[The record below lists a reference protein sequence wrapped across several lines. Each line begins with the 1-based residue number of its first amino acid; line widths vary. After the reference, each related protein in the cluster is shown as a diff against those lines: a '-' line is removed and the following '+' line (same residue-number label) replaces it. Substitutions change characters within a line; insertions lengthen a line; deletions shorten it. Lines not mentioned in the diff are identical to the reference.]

1 MPHLGVSFP
10 ESLDMALD
18 EQQKL
23 LNTGNCESRVVEMN
37 EFCGTRFQ
45 GGRSQLSVTIVE
57 VGGTPQPSPLSDR
70 SSQQLLET
78 PLDTGQLRPKYSLKT
93 RPLQGP
99 SRSKHVA
106 GVFNKIHEGS
116 SPYALGARRFD
127 TAYIFGWFCSPQHH
141 LLPRP
146 QRRLLAHREPAEM
159 GRSRP
164 LRLPPAPE
172 DRRQG
177 HIPGASLQFP
187 GASRQLEM
195 LRLSHRR
202 VSVFLALFPAPPRI
216 HRVVKSTI
224 DDRMNS
230 RNCVKS
236 PDRCFR
242 K

>member
-1 MPHLGVSFP
+1 MRLIQRNMPHLGVSFP

-23 LNTGNCESRVVEMN
+23 LNTGNCESRVGEMN

-78 PLDTGQLRPKYSLKT
+78 PLDTGQLRPKCSLKT

-116 SPYALGARRFD
+116 RNALGARRFD
-127 TAYIFGWFCSPQHH
+127 TAYIFGGF
-141 LLPRP
+141 
-146 QRRLLAHREPAEM
+146 A
-159 GRSRP
+159 
-164 LRLPPAPE
+164 APSTTCC
-172 DRRQG
+172 QG
-177 HIPGASLQFP
+177 LNAASLLIESP
-187 GASRQLEM
+187 PKWGEAARYASRQHRKIAGRATFQGQVYNFLE
-195 LRLSHRR
+195 RPDNWKCFVYH
-202 VSVFLALFPAPPRI
+202 I
-216 HRVVKSTI
+216 VV
-224 DDRMNS
+224 
-230 RNCVKS
+230 
-236 PDRCFR
+236 
-242 K
+242 